1 MLEPSRCSACRRLA
15 GPNAVLLAVQNG
27 TIYLCG
33 RSDGDGSR
41 SFSGSVSH
49 VGLWD
54 TVLSAT
60 QILNLYKTVVVD
72 TASSFASPAFAP
84 AAAPRAAGPSSQIAA
99 APGGP
104 AAAPALQLPASSPV
118 RHSPALTA
126 L

>member
-1 MLEPSRCSACRRLA
+1 MF
-15 GPNAVLLAVQNG
+15 VQNG

-60 QILNLYKTVVVD
+60 QILNLYKTVVVN
-72 TASSFASPAFAP
+72 TASSFASPSGGPAGAP
-84 AAAPRAAGPSSQIAA
+84 QAAGPSSRIAA
-99 APGGP
+99 APGGA
-104 AAAPALQLPASSPV
+104 AAAPALQLPAASPV
-118 RHSPALTA
+118 SHPSALLGSGYVTNKPGGSLLVA
-126 L
+126 PSRVVS